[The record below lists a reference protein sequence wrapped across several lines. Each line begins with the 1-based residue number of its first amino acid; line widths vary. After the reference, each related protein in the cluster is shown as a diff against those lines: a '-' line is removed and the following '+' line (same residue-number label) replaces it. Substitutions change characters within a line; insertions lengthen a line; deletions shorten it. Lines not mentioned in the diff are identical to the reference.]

1 MVLGKLV
8 NHETCKSVKLVLSHT
23 PYIKIYPKWFK
34 DLNIKHDIIK
44 LPGENTG
51 KAFSDIN
58 CDNFFLDQSPKAKE
72 LKAKT
77 NKYDPIKLKIFCIVM
92 ETIKK

>member
-1 MVLGKLV
+1 MKLV
-8 NHETCKSVKLVLSHT
+8 PSHSLHV
-23 PYIKIYPKWFK
+23 KIYPKWCQ

-44 LPGENTG
+44 LPGKNIG

-58 CDNFFLDQSPKAKE
+58 CDNFFLDQFPKAKA

-77 NKYDPIKLKIFCIVM
+77 NKIQSNLKSFAQ
-92 ETIKK
+92 